1 MIAFSVL
8 SATGSSASLL
18 DLAERIVD
26 LDSETAAWKPMAMC
40 QTLSQGVAKA
50 TTLDLAERNRSDLA
64 RIFGRIASR
73 VSPSANR
80 HVMEGFVM
88 LGGGEREDIARRWAD
103 ALKSL
108 ASRETLAAE
117 DLLCMEGATVKL
129 RSVLLNPAN
138 RETRDAREAA
148 ARALAPALLAFHAR
162 AADHLDGDGPNTDR
176 LRAHLG
182 RVDQVLPFLDV
193 RGVSLGALWDAKDSA
208 GLSGVS
214 SN

>member
-1 MIAFSVL
+1 
-8 SATGSSASLL
+8 
-18 DLAERIVD
+18 
-26 LDSETAAWKPMAMC
+26 
-40 QTLSQGVAKA
+40 
-50 TTLDLAERNRSDLA
+50 
-64 RIFGRIASR
+64 
-73 VSPSANR
+73 
-80 HVMEGFVM
+80 M

-108 ASRETLAAE
+108 ASREALAAE

-193 RGVSLGALWDAKDSA
+193 RGVSLGALWDAKDFA
-208 GLSGVS
+208 GLRGVS

>member
-1 MIAFSVL
+1 
-8 SATGSSASLL
+8 
-18 DLAERIVD
+18 
-26 LDSETAAWKPMAMC
+26 
-40 QTLSQGVAKA
+40 
-50 TTLDLAERNRSDLA
+50 
-64 RIFGRIASR
+64 
-73 VSPSANR
+73 
-80 HVMEGFVM
+80 
-88 LGGGEREDIARRWAD
+88 
-103 ALKSL
+103 
-108 ASRETLAAE
+108 
-117 DLLCMEGATVKL
+117 LCMEGATVKL

-208 GLSGVS
+208 GLRGVS